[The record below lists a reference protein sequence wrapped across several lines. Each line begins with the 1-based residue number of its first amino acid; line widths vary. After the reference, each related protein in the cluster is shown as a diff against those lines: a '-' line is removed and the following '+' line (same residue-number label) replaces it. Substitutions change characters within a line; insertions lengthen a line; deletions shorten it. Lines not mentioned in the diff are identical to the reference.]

1 MHKTLLRS
9 LWMPRRVMR
18 PALVVAVVLILFGV
32 IGLLARDIYHRLAEL
47 GQSDSENGQWVM
59 TQTEVELLRL
69 QSAISE
75 AHLHPEKLGE
85 VRRWFDVAY
94 SRVALLRQSPLY
106 DNFFTY
112 PRNDAALQVIEAYID
127 RWEAV
132 IDGPDAPL
140 RAALPAIFD
149 DGTNLQPQARA
160 LALQALDEFS
170 TISDRTRA
178 QISEA
183 LTSLAAAISVTIL
196 FLALLAATC
205 WWLYNRSRKQAQA
218 LEVAGQRLRVI
229 INTSPDAVIV
239 ADHAG
244 RVVEFNPAAEA
255 ILGHQREDVLYKRVL
270 TLLSPPGQQDQTSIL
285 LRNMV
290 DKSSTQGAQRFEY
303 VTRRS
308 DGSLFPA
315 EIAIAKSGQT
325 SEAQETDDDDDDEL
339 VVGFLR
345 DISSRKAAEAEI
357 EDALTRARAGEK
369 AKAEFL
375 AVMSHEMRTPL
386 NGLLGAME
394 LLADTALGAEQ
405 RELLQ
410 VMQVSGEILLGHAN
424 AVLDLSSIEAGG
436 LKLAQLDFDLDRLIA
451 ECMANQA
458 GLAQA
463 GGNQLR
469 HVALDGPLRAVTGDP
484 GRLQQ
489 ILLNLIGNAVKFTR
503 NGAITLETERLPPAR
518 GEGPEGMVE
527 FRVIDTGIGIAEED
541 QHRIFRDFET
551 IDSSYGRKTEGTGL
565 GLGIARR
572 LAIAMGGDIGVE
584 SELGEGSLFWL
595 RLPLPAAN
603 ALPRSAPLIRDQS
616 RSDTGRD
623 GLNILIIEDNEINR
637 YLLRRYLDSAGHRVS
652 EAADGLEGWAAA
664 RETSFDLIITDI
676 SMPGMD
682 GIETT
687 RRIRADSA
695 SAQARILALTAH
707 ALPGDFERFT
717 QAGIDGYLTKPISRA
732 KLLAEVEGSAL
743 PPQTGDQGNFD
754 STLTE
759 LSQILGD
766 AALSRFLERMIDEG
780 DAMLQALQ
788 KGMTGTEASMLVHRF
803 AGSCGTF
810 GAAALQRK
818 LAALETA
825 LLQDDQPETA
835 RLVDI
840 ITPLWQSNKLL
851 LRRFVKAD
859 PAGTITAPP
868 R

>member
-1 MHKTLLRS
+1 MMRKTLLTSPSWPLR
-9 LWMPRRVMR
+9 LFR
-18 PALVVAVVLILFGV
+18 PALVVAVVLGLFV
-32 IGLLARDIYHRLAEL
+32 LIGLMARDIYHRLAEL

-69 QSAISE
+69 QSAISI
-75 AHLHPEKLGE
+75 AYLHPKELAD
-85 VRRWFDVAY
+85 VRRWFDVSY
-94 SRVALLRQSPLY
+94 SRAALLRQSPLY
-106 DNFFTY
+106 DAFFSE
-112 PRNDAALQVIEAYID
+112 PRNNAALKSIEAYLAK
-127 RWEAV
+127 WEPL
-132 IDGPDAPL
+132 IDGEDGPL
-140 RAALPAIFD
+140 SAALPQLFD
-149 DGTNLQPQARA
+149 EATALQPQARA
-160 LALQALDEFS
+160 LALQALEAFS

-183 LTSLAAAISVTIL
+183 LASLAAAIAVTIL
-196 FLALLAATC
+196 FLALLAATS
-205 WWLYNRSRKQAQA
+205 WGLYNRSRKQAQA

-239 ADHAG
+239 ADQAG
-244 RVVEFNPAAEA
+244 RVIEFNPAAEA
-255 ILGHQREDVLYKRVL
+255 ILGHDRADVLHKRVL

-285 LRNMV
+285 LHSMAE
-290 DKSSTQGAQRFEY
+290 KSTTQGAQLFEY
-303 VTRRS
+303 VAQRA

-315 EIAIAKSGQT
+315 EIAIAKSDPLP
-325 SEAQETDDDDDDEL
+325 EAQAAADGDDDVL
-339 VVGFLR
+339 VVSFLR
-345 DISSRKAAEAEI
+345 DISSRKAAQADI

-394 LLADTALGAEQ
+394 LLVDTPLGEDQ

-410 VMQVSGEILLGHAN
+410 VMQVSGAILLGHAN

-436 LKLAQLDFDLDRLIA
+436 LKLARLDFDLDRLIA
-451 ECMANQA
+451 ECIANQA
-458 GLAQA
+458 GLAQS

-469 HVALDGPLRAVTGDP
+469 HLALDGPLGAVTGDP

-503 NGAITLETERLPPAR
+503 NGAITVETERLPPAR
-518 GEGPEGMVE
+518 GAGREGMVE

-541 QHRIFRDFET
+541 LHRIFRDFET
-551 IDSSYGRKTEGTGL
+551 IDSSYGRKSEGTGL

-572 LAIAMGGDIGVE
+572 LALAMGGDIGVE

-595 RLPLPAAN
+595 RLPLPAAT
-603 ALPRSAPLIRDQS
+603 LPQRSAPLLKDQS
-616 RSDTGRD
+616 LPESGSS
-623 GLNILIIEDNEINR
+623 GLNILIIEDNDINR
-637 YLLRRYLDSAGHRVS
+637 YLLRRYLDGAGHTVV
-652 EAADGLEGWAAA
+652 EAADGREGWSAA
-664 RETSFDLIITDI
+664 RKTRFDLVITDI

-695 SAQARILALTAH
+695 SVQARILALTAH

-732 KLLAEVEGSAL
+732 KLLAEVEGGAL
-743 PPQTGDQGNFD
+743 PSAGGDQSNFD
-754 STLTE
+754 TTLNE
-759 LSQILGD
+759 LSQILGE
-766 AALSRFLERMIDEG
+766 APLSGLLERMIEEG
-780 DAMLQALQ
+780 DALVLMLHQDV
-788 KGMTGTEASMLVHRF
+788 KASDAAMLVHRF

-810 GAAALQRK
+810 GAVPLQRK

-825 LLQDDQPETA
+825 LHHENTA
-835 RLVDI
+835 EITQLTDM
-840 ITPLWQSNKLL
+840 ITPLWETK
-851 LRRFVKAD
+851 KAILKRYCG
-859 PAGTITAPP
+859 AM
-868 R
+868 